1 MSGKDPS
8 QNSKHQE
15 SISLAE
21 SEEQYR
27 LLFEKNPQPMWIY
40 DSETV
45 AFLAVNEA
53 AIQHYGY
60 SREEFLSMTI
70 RDIRPP
76 EDIPLLNQVVSTLRP
91 ELSYAGYWRH
101 LKKDGTLIDVEIIS
115 HEIRFNGRHARLTQA
130 KDVTEQKKAEASL
143 KQSEQRFSQIFHASP
158 VGISI
163 STLKEGRFI
172 DINEEYLKLFG
183 ATREEVIGRTALELG
198 IWFNRDDRNRLI
210 QQLQS
215 GGSARNQ
222 VLRVRNRTGEIID
235 VLASAEVINLQGEDC
250 ILILSQNITER
261 LRAEKVLQQ
270 SQASLA
276 NAQRIAHLGSCDWDI
291 PNDFVS
297 FSDEMYAIFGISKS
311 EFKGTFHDLMALF
324 PPEDFTTIQH
334 AVNDALAGIKP
345 LDIEH
350 QIIRRDGQ
358 ERYIHSLA
366 EVITNRQGKPVSLSG
381 SIQDITERKRSEQAL
396 RKSEER
402 YRLVAKATN
411 DVIWDWDLLSDKVVW
426 NDALYTV
433 FNYQPSQVTDNAQ
446 WWYDH
451 LHPEDRERIVDG
463 IHATINSGDL
473 SWIDEY
479 RFQRGDGSYAM
490 VLDRGYIAQDEN
502 GKPVKMIG
510 AMLDLT
516 ERKKAEKALRES
528 EEKLQQ
534 AQKMESIGRLAG
546 GIAHDFN
553 NLLTAILGYSE
564 ITIMNLKEGDP
575 IRANL
580 EEIKRAGNRAAN
592 LTRQLLAFSRKQ
604 VLQPQIMDL
613 NSIIFE
619 LDKMLRRLIG
629 EDIEL
634 VTHLPDTL
642 GLVKADPSQLEQVI
656 INLIINA
663 RDAMPGGGKLT
674 IETANVQLDAEYVNK
689 HPEVRPGSYVMIA
702 VSDNGEGMDEATKE
716 RIFEPFFTTKAMGK
730 GTGLGLST
738 VHGIIN
744 QSEGHIWVYSE
755 PGKGSTFK
763 VYLPRIDMDAKPFG
777 EAAKDSRAFV
787 GGNETILLVEDD
799 EIVRKMAQRVLE
811 LDGYHVL
818 TASTPFQALSI
829 CKEFK
834 ERIHLLL
841 TDVVMPQMSGN
852 ILAGQV
858 LSLRPGIIVLYM
870 SGYTENTIVHHGALD
885 EGINFIEKPFTPDSL
900 SHKVRTL
907 LDKAITK

>member
-1 MSGKDPS
+1 MSEKDPS
-8 QNSKHQE
+8 QNTKHQE

-40 DSETV
+40 DSETI

-60 SREEFLSMTI
+60 TREEFLSMTI

-76 EDIPLLNQVVSTLRP
+76 EDVALLNQVVSGLRP
-91 ELSYAGYWRH
+91 ELSYAGHWRH

-130 KDVTEQKKAEASL
+130 KDVTEQKKTEASL
-143 KQSEQRFSQIFHASP
+143 RQSEQRFSQIFHASP

-163 STLKEGRFI
+163 TTLKEGRFI

-183 ATREEVIGRTALELG
+183 ATREEVIGRTAFELG
-198 IWFNRDDRNRLI
+198 IWFNNDDRNSLI
-210 QQLQS
+210 QKLQG

-222 VLRVRNRTGEIID
+222 VMRVRNRAGEIID
-235 VLASAEVINLQGEDC
+235 VLASAEVINLQGEEC
-250 ILILSQNITER
+250 VLILSQNITER

-276 NAQRIAHLGSCDWDI
+276 NAQRIAHLGNCDWDI

-297 FSDEMYAIFGISKS
+297 FSDEMYDIFGISKS
-311 EFKGTFHDLMALF
+311 EFGGTFNDLMALF
-324 PPEDFTTIQH
+324 LPEDSDWIQK
-334 AVNDALAGIKP
+334 AVDDALAGIKP

-350 QIIRRDGQ
+350 RIIRRDGQ
-358 ERYIHSLA
+358 QRYLHSLA
-366 EVITNRQGKPVSLSG
+366 EVIMNRQGKPASMTG
-381 SIQDITERKRSEQAL
+381 SIQDITERKRAEEAL

-411 DVIWDWDLLSDKVVW
+411 DVIWDWDLLSDKVLW
-426 NDALYTV
+426 NDALYKI
-433 FNYQPSQVTDNAQ
+433 FNYEPSQVTDSVQ

-451 LHPEDRERIVDG
+451 LYPEDRERIDKG
-463 IHATINSGDL
+463 INTIINSGAL

-490 VLDRGYIAQDEN
+490 VLDRGYIAQDAS
-502 GKPVKMIG
+502 GKPVRMIG

-516 ERKKAEKALRES
+516 ERKKAEKALHES

-564 ITIMNLKEGDP
+564 IAIMNLKAGDP
-575 IRANL
+575 LRANL

-604 VLQPQIMDL
+604 VLQPKVMDL
-613 NSIIFE
+613 NSIVFE

-634 VTHLPDTL
+634 VTHLQNSL
-642 GLVKADPSQLEQVI
+642 GSVKADPGQIEQVI
-656 INLIINA
+656 INLVINA
-663 RDAMPGGGKLT
+663 RDAMPEGGKLT
-674 IETANVQLDAEYVNK
+674 IETTNVQLDAEYTNK
-689 HPEVRPGSYVMIA
+689 HPDVKPGSYVMIA
-702 VSDNGEGMDEATKE
+702 VSDNGEGMDEATQE
-716 RIFEPFFTTKAMGK
+716 RIFEPFFTTKAVGK

-755 PGKGSTFK
+755 LGNGTTFK
-763 VYLPRIDMDAKPFG
+763 IYLPRTDKDANQFD
-777 EAAKDSRAFV
+777 ATARDSRAFV
-787 GGNETILLVEDD
+787 GGSETILLVEDD
-799 EIVRKMAQRVLE
+799 EIVRKMAQRILE

-818 TASTPFQALSI
+818 TASTPFEALSI
-829 CKEFK
+829 CKEYQ

-852 ILAGQV
+852 ILARQI
-858 LSLRPGIIVLYM
+858 LPLRPDIVVLYM
-870 SGYTENTIVHHGALD
+870 SGYTENTIVHHGSLD
-885 EGINFIEKPFTPDSL
+885 EGINFIEKPFTPDLL
-900 SHKVRTL
+900 SHKIRTL
-907 LDKAITK
+907 LDKVATR

>member
-1 MSGKDPS
+1 MSEKDPS
-8 QNSKHQE
+8 QNTKHQE

-40 DSETV
+40 DSETIV
-45 AFLAVNEA
+45 FLAVNEA

-60 SREEFLSMTI
+60 TRAEFLSMTI

-76 EDIPLLNQVVSTLRP
+76 EDVALLNQVVSILRP
-91 ELSYAGYWRH
+91 ELSYAGHWRH

-115 HEIRFNGRHARLTQA
+115 HEIRFNGRRARLTQA
-130 KDVTEQKKAEASL
+130 KDITEQKKAEASL
-143 KQSEQRFSQIFHASP
+143 RQSEQRFSQIFHASP

-163 STLKEGRFI
+163 TTLKEGRFI

-183 ATREEVIGRTALELG
+183 ATREEVIGRTAFELG
-198 IWFNRDDRNRLI
+198 IWFNNDDRNSLI
-210 QQLQS
+210 QKLQG

-222 VLRVRNRTGEIID
+222 VMRVRNRAGEIID
-235 VLASAEVINLQGEDC
+235 VLASAEVINLQGEEC
-250 ILILSQNITER
+250 VLILSQNITER

-276 NAQRIAHLGSCDWDI
+276 NAQRIAHLGNCDWDI

-297 FSDEMYAIFGISKS
+297 FSDEMYDIFGISKS
-311 EFKGTFHDLMALF
+311 EFGGTFNDLMALF
-324 PPEDFTTIQH
+324 LPEDSDWIQK
-334 AVNDALAGIKP
+334 AVDDALAEIKP

-350 QIIRRDGQ
+350 RIIRRDGQ
-358 ERYIHSLA
+358 QRYLHFLA
-366 EVITNRQGKPVSLSG
+366 EVIMNRQDKPASMTG
-381 SIQDITERKRSEQAL
+381 SIQDITERKRAEEAL

-402 YRLVAKATN
+402 YRLVARATN
-411 DVIWDWDLLSDKVVW
+411 DVIWDWDLLSDKVLW
-426 NDALYTV
+426 NDALYKI
-433 FNYQPSQVTDNAQ
+433 FNYEPSQVTDSVQ

-451 LHPEDRERIVDG
+451 LHPEDRERIDKG
-463 IHATINSGDL
+463 INTIINSGAL

-490 VLDRGYIAQDEN
+490 VLDRGYIAQDAS
-502 GKPVKMIG
+502 GKPVRMIG

-516 ERKKAEKALRES
+516 ERKKAEKALHES

-564 ITIMNLKEGDP
+564 IAIMNLKADDP
-575 IRANL
+575 LRANL

-604 VLQPQIMDL
+604 VLQPKVMDL
-613 NSIIFE
+613 NSIVFE

-634 VTHLPDTL
+634 VTHLQDSL
-642 GLVKADPSQLEQVI
+642 GSVKADPGQIEQVI
-656 INLIINA
+656 INLVINA
-663 RDAMPGGGKLT
+663 RDAMPEGGKLT
-674 IETANVQLDAEYVNK
+674 IETTNVQLDAEYANK
-689 HPEVRPGSYVMIA
+689 HPDVKPGSYVMIA
-702 VSDNGEGMDEATKE
+702 VSDNGEGMDEATQE
-716 RIFEPFFTTKAMGK
+716 RIFEPFFTTKAVGK

-755 PGKGSTFK
+755 LENGTTFK
-763 VYLPRIDMDAKPFG
+763 IYLPRTDKDANQFD
-777 EAAKDSRAFV
+777 ATARDSRAFV
-787 GGNETILLVEDD
+787 GGSETILLVEDD
-799 EIVRKMAQRVLE
+799 EIVRKMAQRILE

-818 TASTPFQALSI
+818 TASTPFEALSI
-829 CKEFK
+829 CKEYQ

-852 ILAGQV
+852 ILARQI
-858 LSLRPGIIVLYM
+858 LPLRPDIVVLYM
-870 SGYTENTIVHHGALD
+870 SGYTENTIVHHGSLD
-885 EGINFIEKPFTPDSL
+885 EGINFIEKPFTPDLL

-907 LDKAITK
+907 LDKAATK